1 VPFPSGPWYNY
12 YMSEMEKAWR
22 AVQES
27 SLSSYMD
34 QVKTQVRRMN
44 TTAFGVP
51 QNVGGVCS
59 RCQTNRSV
67 IWVEELEG
75 FRCSTCLRGRFG
87 NPVGRP
93 PRPVEEE

>member
-1 VPFPSGPWYNY
+1 
-12 YMSEMEKAWR
+12 MSEMEEALRKVR
-22 AVQES
+22 ES
-27 SLSSYMD
+27 SMTSFLD

-51 QNVGGVCS
+51 MDAGGYCG
-59 RCQTNRSV
+59 RCQSNRAV
-67 IWVEELEG
+67 IWVEELGG